1 MNSKYITQYIT
12 FANFAKL
19 LCSRWLS
26 GLRLMTFLLTNK
38 ILWLIALLLI
48 STFSQAQEKI
58 SLEKAI
64 ELARSNNIDLKIADK
79 EIERQTVLKKTAFQ
93 PEPLQVQYQGGQFNS
108 ADYDHNVSVQQFFP
122 IGNITKANRQLQ
134 EELVKLAEKRKALSS
149 YEIEKAVTLAY
160 YQYLYGVSI
169 QKLNSEL
176 NDIYTKFLKNAE
188 LRFQTGESGNI
199 EVISAKAKVKEIET
213 QKAQLEYDLAIYQK
227 QLQFFVQTDENIVP
241 DEKTSLQYII
251 LKEEGNSKAEGLM
264 TDYYQQQISVYQ
276 KEANTY
282 KAMRT
287 PKLGLGYFAQT
298 INTESLFQGFT
309 AGLQI
314 PLFGGVNTAKA
325 KASAISISQSQLA
338 LDKNKLTL
346 NLQKQELENNFQKQQ
361 KALDYYQKEGLQYAD
376 QIINTAQRSY
386 ANGDM
391 SYWSYI
397 SFLNQ
402 AIDIKKQY
410 TEATH
415 NFNQS
420 AIELQFPT
428 IKNN

>member
-1 MNSKYITQYIT
+1 MKKLLYNLRKIT
-12 FANFAKL
+12 FANFAL
-19 LCSRWLS
+19 PLRT
-26 GLRLMTFLLTNK
+26 LRLIAFLLV
-38 ILWLIALLLI
+38 ALPL
-48 STFSQAQEKI
+48 QAQQSI

-64 ELARSNNIDLKIADK
+64 VLAKSNNIDLKIADK
-79 EIERQTVLKKTAFQ
+79 EIEKQTVLKKAAFQ
-93 PEPLQVQYQGGQFNS
+93 PDPLQVQYQGGQFNS
-108 ADYDHNVSVQQFFP
+108 ADFDHNVSVQQFFP
-122 IGNITKANRQLQ
+122 LGNITKANRQLQ
-134 EELVKLAEKRKALSS
+134 EELAKLAEKQKALSS

-188 LRFQTGESGNI
+188 LRFKTGESGNI

-227 QLQFFVQTDENIVP
+227 QLQFFIQTDENIIP
-241 DEKTSLQYII
+241 DLNTALQYTFI
-251 LKEEGNSKAEGLM
+251 ENQENTKAETLM
-264 TDYYQQQISVYQ
+264 TDFYQQQISVYQ
-276 KEANTY
+276 KEAGTF
-282 KAMRT
+282 KALRT
-287 PKLGLGYFAQT
+287 PKVGLGYFAQT

-314 PLFGGVNTAKA
+314 PLFGGVNTTKA
-325 KASAISISQSQLA
+325 KAAEISVSQSQLA
-338 LDKNKLTL
+338 LDRNKMML
-346 NLQKQELENNFQKQQ
+346 NLQREELQNNFQKQQ
-361 KALDYYQKEGLQYAD
+361 KNLAYFQNEGLHYAD
-376 QIINTAQRSY
+376 QIIETAQKSY

-402 AIDIKKQY
+402 AIDIKKQFA
-410 TEATH
+410 EATH
-415 NFNQS
+415 SYNQS

>member
-1 MNSKYITQYIT
+1 MKNSIYKIQL
-12 FANFAKL
+12 KK

-26 GLRLMTFLLTNK
+26 GFRLIAFL
-38 ILWLIALLLI
+38 LIALP
-48 STFSQAQEKI
+48 SQAQQSI

-64 ELARSNNIDLKIADK
+64 ELAKSNNIDLKIADK
-79 EIERQTVLKKTAFQ
+79 EIEKQTVLKKAAFQ
-93 PEPLQVQYQGGQFNS
+93 PDPLQVQYQGGQFNS

-122 IGNITKANRQLQ
+122 LGNITKANRQLQ
-134 EELVKLAEKRKALSS
+134 EELAKLAEKRKALSS

-160 YQYLYGVSI
+160 YQYLYGVSV

-188 LRFQTGESGNI
+188 LRFKTGESGNI

-227 QLQFFVQTDENIVP
+227 QLQFFIQTDENIVP
-241 DEKTSLQYII
+241 DSKTALQYTFI
-251 LKEEGNSKAEGLM
+251 ENQENTKAETLM
-264 TDYYQQQISVYQ
+264 TDFYEQQISVYQ
-276 KEANTY
+276 KEAGTF
-282 KAMRT
+282 KALRT
-287 PKLGLGYFAQT
+287 PKVGLGYFAQT

-314 PLFGGVNTAKA
+314 PLFGGVNTTKA
-325 KASAISISQSQLA
+325 KATEISISQSQMA
-338 LDKNKLTL
+338 LDRNKMIL
-346 NLQKQELENNFQKQQ
+346 NLQKEELQNNFKKQQ
-361 KALDYYQKEGLQYAD
+361 KNLAYFQNEGLHYAD
-376 QIINTAQRSY
+376 QIIETAQKSY

-402 AIDIKKQY
+402 AIDIKKQFA
-410 TEATH
+410 EATH
-415 NFNQS
+415 SYNQS

>member
-1 MNSKYITQYIT
+1 MNSIYIKNL
-12 FANFAKL
+12 ANLAKNL
-19 LCSRWLS
+19 LRT
-26 GLRLMTFLLTNK
+26 LRLSTFLLVSIVT
-38 ILWLIALLLI
+38 
-48 STFSQAQEKI
+48 SAQEKI

-64 ELARSNNIDLKIADK
+64 ERAKSNNIDLKIADK

-108 ADYDHNVSVQQFFP
+108 VDFDHNVSIQQFFP

-169 QKLNSEL
+169 QKLNLEL

-241 DEKTSLQYII
+241 DDKTSLQYTI
-251 LKEEGNSKAEGLM
+251 LKEEENSKAEGLM
-264 TDYYQQQISVYQ
+264 TDFYQQQISVYQ

-325 KASAISISQSQLA
+325 QASAISISQSQLA

-346 NLQKQELENNFQKQQ
+346 NLQKQELQNNFAKQQ

-376 QIINTAQRSY
+376 QIINTAQKSY
-386 ANGDM
+386 ANGDL
-391 SYWSYI
+391 SYWAYI

-410 TEATH
+410 TEAIH

>member
-1 MNSKYITQYIT
+1 MKDSRY
-12 FANFAKL
+12 KL
-19 LCSRWLS
+19 NPNPLLPMAIGIAQKTLRT
-26 GLRLMTFLLTNK
+26 LRLSTFLLAT
-38 ILWLIALLLI
+38 IFA
-48 STFSQAQEKI
+48 QAQQSI

-64 ELARSNNIDLKIADK
+64 ELAKSNNIDLKIADK
-79 EIERQTVLKKTAFQ
+79 EIEKQTILKKTAFQ
-93 PEPLQVQYQGGQFNS
+93 ADPLQVQYQGGQFNS
-108 ADYDHNVSVQQFFP
+108 ADFDHNVSIQQFFP

-169 QKLNSEL
+169 QQLNSEL
-176 NDIYTKFLKNAE
+176 NAIYTKFLKNAE

-227 QLQFFVQTDENIVP
+227 QLQFFVQTDQNIIP
-241 DEKTSLQYII
+241 DEKTALQYSVV
-251 LKEEGNSKAEGLM
+251 KQEGNSKAEGLL

-276 KEANTY
+276 KETNTY
-282 KAMRT
+282 NALRT
-287 PKLGLGYFAQT
+287 PKVGLGYFAQT

-325 KASAISISQSQLA
+325 QASAINISQSQLA
-338 LDKNKLTL
+338 LDKSRLTL
-346 NLQKQELENNFQKQQ
+346 NLQQQELQNNFAKQQ
-361 KALDYYQKEGLQYAD
+361 KALDYYQNEGLQYAD
-376 QIINTAQRSY
+376 QIISTAQKSY

-410 TEATH
+410 AEATH
-415 NFNQS
+415 SYNQS
-420 AIELQFPT
+420 AIELQFPS
-428 IKNN
+428 IKNY